1 MARVFH
7 RRERCESC
15 ISIDVRCWHR
25 EGLLGQHFLCSWT
38 YRKRPSGSVR
48 VRPERD
54 AVVLTYPSFNWDGS
68 EERVLEQRV
77 SVVQTDCHFG
87 GQRAW
92 FVCPGF
98 PVGRPC
104 GRRAALLYFGR
115 GQFACRLCLNLAYE
129 GQQRAPEIRYLNQA
143 QKIRMKLGGSAN
155 MLQPFPDKP
164 SGMHWDTYF
173 RLRERSE
180 AAANNSYVLTMQ
192 WLDRRDLGRNV
203 PDNLR

>member
-68 EERVLEQRV
+68 EERSPRTTCIRCPNGLSFRRPA
-77 SVVQTDCHFG
+77 SL
-87 GQRAW
+87 
-92 FVCPGF
+92 VCLSWISRGPTL
-98 PVGRPC
+98 
-104 GRRAALLYFGR
+104 RAASGAALFWPGTICLPPVPEFGLR
-115 GQFACRLCLNLAYE
+115 GPAKSAGDSIFEPSAKNQNETRGKREYASAFSRQAFGNALGYVFSFA
-129 GQQRAPEIRYLNQA
+129 RAIR
-143 QKIRMKLGGSAN
+143 G
-155 MLQPFPDKP
+155 
-164 SGMHWDTYF
+164 
-173 RLRERSE
+173 RSE
-180 AAANNSYVLTMQ
+180 QL
-192 WLDRRDLGRNV
+192 LC
-203 PDNLR
+203 PDYAMVRSA